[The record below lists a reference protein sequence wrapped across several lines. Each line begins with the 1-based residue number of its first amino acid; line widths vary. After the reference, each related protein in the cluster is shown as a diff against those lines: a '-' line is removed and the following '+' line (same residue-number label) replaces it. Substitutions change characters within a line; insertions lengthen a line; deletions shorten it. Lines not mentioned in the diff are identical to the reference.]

1 MGLPLLGRYDQGV
14 AEPGGQVVELDQ
26 GLQGDEESLR
36 LAEAGQHLPVTVMY
50 LSVNGFSKL
59 QESLPAEELLAK
71 ISRQIDVL
79 CGIII
84 NNDGEADKI
93 IGEKILAYFY
103 SPAGLVAS
111 NAMALRTLRLIAE
124 ADKDGL
130 LPFPATAGIHA
141 GDVIAGLLG
150 ISSKR
155 DFTIIGDTV
164 NTAARI
170 NARAAELEKD
180 RYLVSGTV
188 VAEAGDIA
196 RFEPFGS
203 VQLKGKAESVNLL
216 RVRF

>member
-1 MGLPLLGRYDQGV
+1 QMVSRAARRV
-14 AEPGGQVVELDQ
+14 A
-26 GLQGDEESLR
+26 GDEESLR

-50 LSVNGFSKL
+50 LSVNGFSQL
-59 QESLPAEELLAK
+59 QESLPHHELLEK
-71 ISRQIDVL
+71 ISTQIDVL

-103 SPAGLVAS
+103 SPEGLQAS
-111 NAMALRTLRLIAE
+111 NRMALQTLRLISE
-124 ADKDGL
+124 ADNDGL
-130 LPFPATAGIHA
+130 LPFPVTAGLHA

-170 NARAAELEKD
+170 NARAAELD
-180 RYLVSGTV
+180 GNRYLVSEAV
-188 VAEAGDIA
+188 VAETGRAV

-216 RVRF
+216 RVSF